1 MEICCI
7 ASYPKMACCM
17 KVADNVGKMLCLKY
31 RLKGKI
37 IWEDTTLYIIKKFT
51 MGAYFINILF
61 VEYV

>member
-1 MEICCI
+1 
-7 ASYPKMACCM
+7 M